1 MGLQILGQLKPSASS
16 AAALFVSSGQCV
28 CSSLVCCNKG
38 ASADQIRVWVVPA
51 GETAGDKN
59 LQFYNVD
66 VPAYTTFTAT
76 LGITLSEGDFVVVYG
91 KLGTM
96 SFSAYGQYL

>member
-1 MGLQILGQLKPSASS
+1 MGLQILGQLKPSASA
-16 AAALFVSSGQCV
+16 AAALFISTGQCV

-38 ASADQIRVWVVPA
+38 AADDQIRVWVVPA
-51 GETAGDKN
+51 GVTAGDEH
-59 LQFYNVD
+59 LQFYNVT
-66 VPAYTTFTAT
+66 VPSYTTFTAT
-76 LGITLSEGDFVVVYG
+76 LGITLSEGDYVVVYG